1 MFLKY
6 FLALNVILA
15 CANGNNYS
23 VNERIEKLEES
34 FWSGLSAILNTTHL
48 KHTQKQQYSQLL
60 LDIFMKE
67 LGQLR
72 ILKRQEDQ
80 KFLNENKELLKD
92 AKVSRQRQIENDI
105 FRKLILPKEK
115 GSFFK
120 DFHTFRY

>member
-6 FLALNVILA
+6 FLVLNVMLV

-23 VNERIEKLEES
+23 VNEKIEKLEES
-34 FWSGLSAILNTTHL
+34 FWSGLSAIQKTNHL
-48 KHTQKQQYSQLL
+48 KQTQKQQYSRLL
-60 LDIFMKE
+60 LDIFMTE
-67 LGQLR
+67 LSQLG
-72 ILKRQEDQ
+72 ILKKQEDQ

-92 AKVSRQRQIENDI
+92 AKVSRQHQIENAI